1 MSSNILVIAEHWKGQ
16 PESVTLQL
24 LTKGRDIADAM
35 GVALEV
41 LVIGHGIGE
50 VTEALSAKGAD
61 TIFNFDHPALASAAC
76 GLEAEVAVA
85 ALRDIAPALTLVAY
99 TLVGMELGP
108 AIATRLGV
116 TAMTNCV
123 NVELV
128 EGEIV
133 VTRPVYDGA
142 LHARIILDKGAPVLV
157 ALQKG
162 STPTLPAPARATQ
175 IRALSIDVGS
185 MPARGEVLQLI
196 EEPIS
201 DIDITKAEIIVSAG
215 RGVGDPAKLPI
226 IDACA
231 KALGGLMGC
240 SRPLVDQGWLPRER
254 QVGASGKTVTPKV
267 YIACGISGASQHLAG
282 MSEAKMIVAINKDP
296 DAPIFQ
302 VAHYGI
308 VGDLFEIVPE
318 LTAQANKG

>member
-1 MSSNILVIAEHWKGQ
+1 MSGNVLVIAEHWKGQ

-24 LTKGRDIADAM
+24 LTKGRAMADAM
-35 GVALEV
+35 GVALEA
-41 LVIGHGIGE
+41 LVIGHGIGG
-50 VTEALSAKGAD
+50 VAEALSAKGAD
-61 TIFNFDHPALASAAC
+61 TIYTFDHAALANATC

-123 NVELV
+123 NVELID
-128 EGEIV
+128 GEIV
-133 VTRPVYDGA
+133 VTRPVHDGA
-142 LHARIILDKGAPVLV
+142 LHARIILDKGAPALV

-162 STPTLPAPARATQ
+162 ATPTLPAPTRATQ
-175 IRALSIDVGS
+175 MRTLSIDAEN

-201 DIDITKAEIIVSAG
+201 DIDITRAEIIVSAG
-215 RGVGDPAKLPI
+215 RGVGDPSKLPI

-308 VGDLFEIVPE
+308 IGDLFEIVPE
-318 LTAQANKG
+318 LTAQATKG